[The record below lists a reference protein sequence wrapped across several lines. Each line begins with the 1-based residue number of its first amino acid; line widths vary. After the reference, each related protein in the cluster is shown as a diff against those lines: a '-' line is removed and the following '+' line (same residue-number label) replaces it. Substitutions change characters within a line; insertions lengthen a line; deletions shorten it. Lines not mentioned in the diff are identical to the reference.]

1 MNKPLPT
8 GWADWQLKV
17 DKLMP
22 HAKQWVDFTPIKAE
36 KTAMAAEL
44 PDGVRVRLEQ
54 NSEKFEQWVP
64 AGWQITLPT
73 SPNATMIAYGW
84 KVIGLPVGLELLD
97 FDVKRNEGSDS
108 PASFK
113 STLRVVAADGETATG
128 SCWMNN
134 PFSFPGAWW
143 RTWTGL
149 TYKISQAS
157 WNPEN
162 LGQSTVQILRDP
174 GWLLKWIGSLL
185 VVTGVFM
192 MFYLQPYRRQT
203 AGEPIAPAGSTVNGA
218 SIPRSL
224 WSLMG
229 GPFEGKY
236 RDASVLHDV
245 SYEQHKRPWQDCDR
259 MFYNAMRCSGV
270 SAVEAKTMFY
280 ALYRFGHH
288 WKFPIKRAKPVKFE
302 GAMVARGEEIPRA
315 IPVNENDVNEAR
327 DWIRRAQPSLQEI
340 EQRAETEA
348 W

>member
-1 MNKPLPT
+1 MGPMGDWKGIQSLALVSVVAVLSACASGKKPARLSGAEQPASDGPKWGYYT
-8 GWADWQLKV
+8 GNPVTRWN
-17 DKLMP
+17 
-22 HAKQWVDFTPIKAE
+22 
-36 KTAMAAEL
+36 
-44 PDGVRVRLEQ
+44 PDGLTMTLL
-54 NSEKFEQWVP
+54 SELRYTDPHGIAWV
-64 AGWQITLPT
+64 
-73 SPNATMIAYGW
+73 
-84 KVIGLPVGLELLD
+84 
-97 FDVKRNEGSDS
+97 
-108 PASFK
+108 
-113 STLRVVAADGETATG
+113 
-128 SCWMNN
+128 
-134 PFSFPGAWW
+134 
-143 RTWTGL
+143 
-149 TYKISQAS
+149 
-157 WNPEN
+157 
-162 LGQSTVQILRDP
+162 
-174 GWLLKWIGSLL
+174 
-185 VVTGVFM
+185 
-192 MFYLQPYRRQT
+192 
-203 AGEPIAPAGSTVNGA
+203 APAGSTVNGA

-245 SYEQHKRPWQDCDR
+245 AYEQHRRPWQDCDR

-327 DWIRRAQPSLQEI
+327 DWIRRAQPSLEQI

>member
-1 MNKPLPT
+1 LGPMGDWKGIQSLALVSVVAVLSACASGKKPARLSGAEQPASDGPKWGYYT
-8 GWADWQLKV
+8 GNPVTRWN
-17 DKLMP
+17 
-22 HAKQWVDFTPIKAE
+22 
-36 KTAMAAEL
+36 
-44 PDGVRVRLEQ
+44 PDGLTMTLL
-54 NSEKFEQWVP
+54 SELRYTDPHGIVWV
-64 AGWQITLPT
+64 
-73 SPNATMIAYGW
+73 
-84 KVIGLPVGLELLD
+84 
-97 FDVKRNEGSDS
+97 
-108 PASFK
+108 
-113 STLRVVAADGETATG
+113 
-128 SCWMNN
+128 
-134 PFSFPGAWW
+134 
-143 RTWTGL
+143 
-149 TYKISQAS
+149 
-157 WNPEN
+157 
-162 LGQSTVQILRDP
+162 
-174 GWLLKWIGSLL
+174 
-185 VVTGVFM
+185 
-192 MFYLQPYRRQT
+192 
-203 AGEPIAPAGSTVNGA
+203 APAGSTVNGA

-327 DWIRRAQPSLQEI
+327 DWIRRAQPSLEQI